1 MIDPTIRSNIK
12 QGLKVRIE
20 EKKNIG
26 TGKLVEGIV
35 KDILSHGEV
44 HPYGIMVNL
53 ESGIVGRV
61 KEILDSQKSSESH
74 ETSDRI
80 QYSDTSIPKEE
91 DLHNEFKSTFRFDL
105 KRFEAG
111 DGKKVAD
118 KEVEKEAS
126 ITISGMANADG
137 GRLYIGIRDNGEPI
151 GLQHDIELMPN
162 SNFDKFRL
170 KLLESI
176 ENYLHASAFVSSL
189 LITFP
194 EIKKNRICIIEIPRA
209 NEPIFVHESN
219 SQEFYIRLHG
229 KTKKI
234 EPSEIVKYCAIRFNK
249 Q

>member
-12 QGLKVRIE
+12 PGLKVRIE

-35 KDILSHGEV
+35 KEILSHGEV
-44 HPYGIMVNL
+44 HPHGIMVSL
-53 ESGIVGRV
+53 ESGIIGRV
-61 KEILDSQKSSESH
+61 KEIPGSQKFTESH
-74 ETSDRI
+74 ETKNGIQNSDM
-80 QYSDTSIPKEE
+80 SIPKEE

-105 KRFEAG
+105 KRFEEG

-118 KEVEKEAS
+118 KDVEKEAS

-137 GRLYIGIRDNGEPI
+137 GRLFIGIRDNGQPV
-151 GLQHDIELMPN
+151 GLQHDIDLMPN

-176 ENYLHASAFVSSL
+176 ENYLQSSAFLSSL
-189 LITFP
+189 RITFP
-194 EIKKNRICIIEIPRA
+194 EIKENRICIIEIPRA

-234 EPSEIVKYCAIRFNK
+234 EPSEIVKYCANHFK
-249 Q
+249 K

>member
-1 MIDPTIRSNIK
+1 MTDPTIRSNIRL
-12 QGLKVRIE
+12 GLKVKIE
-20 EKKNIG
+20 EKGNA
-26 TGKLVEGIV
+26 GKLVEGNV
-35 KDILSHGEV
+35 KEILTHGEI
-44 HPYGIMVNL
+44 HPHGIMVSL
-53 ESGIVGRV
+53 ESGIIGRV
-61 KEILDSQKSSESH
+61 KEILDSQKGSESYESH
-74 ETSDRI
+74 NKI
-80 QYSDTSIPKEE
+80 QYSDASIPKEE

-111 DGKKVAD
+111 DGKKVSD

-189 LITFP
+189 RITFP
-194 EIKKNRICIIEIPRA
+194 EIKENRICVIEIPRA

-234 EPSEIVKYCAIRFNK
+234 EPSEIVKYCAVRFNR
-249 Q
+249 